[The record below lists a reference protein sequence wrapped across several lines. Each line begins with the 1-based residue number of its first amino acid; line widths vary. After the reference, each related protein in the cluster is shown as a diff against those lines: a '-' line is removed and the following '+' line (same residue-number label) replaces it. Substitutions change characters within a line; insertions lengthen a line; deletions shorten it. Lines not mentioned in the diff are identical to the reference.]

1 VQLNASPRDLNQV
14 SNLGTLAIFFYLF
27 AVARAWQLV
36 GARDT
41 GLLSRVAEMAQRH
54 PGHAPPPARGAGA
67 GKPAPADDGDGGPV

>member
-1 VQLNASPRDLNQV
+1 MQLDANPRDLNQV

-27 AVARAWQLV
+27 AVARAWQLA

-54 PGHAPPPARGAGA
+54 GGH
-67 GKPAPADDGDGGPV
+67 APADDGDGGAD

>member
-1 VQLNASPRDLNQV
+1 MVPVSYHDFFGG

-41 GLLSRVAEMAQRH
+41 GLLARVAEMALSH
-54 PGHAPPPARGAGA
+54 PGHAPG
-67 GKPAPADDGDGGPV
+67 DDGDGGAD

>member
-1 VQLNASPRDLNQV
+1 MQLDASPRDLNQV

-54 PGHAPPPARGAGA
+54 PGHPPAARAQRRGGEAR
-67 GKPAPADDGDGGPV
+67 PGGRR

>member
-1 VQLNASPRDLNQV
+1 VRLDASPRDVNQV

-41 GLLSRVAEMAQRH
+41 GLLSRVAEMVQRH
-54 PGHAPPPARGAGA
+54 PGDAAEHRAGRAGQEDRRDDSAR
-67 GKPAPADDGDGGPV
+67 